1 MKNKFYLLSVIVAA
15 FVIENAYAQTHN
27 GHAYVDLSLP
37 SGTMWATCNVG
48 ASNPKDY
55 GDYFAWG
62 ETKPKGTYYADNYK
76 YCKFTE
82 DEAYLTKYCNSSEK
96 GYNGFTDLFTNL
108 QESDDVATANWGKG
122 WCTPTK
128 EQWGELIDYCGW
140 IWVNGFYEVEGPNGK
155 SIIIPASGHYEGY
168 GVVLDGPDGYYWSSS
183 ISDDNSFRS
192 SYFYFREGYGS
203 IHTTDRYFGLSVRPV
218 KAVKQEQKTISL
230 IGTKWKWGDEYEWDE
245 EELGE
250 NDSKYYEVSV
260 YIEFI
265 SEQKLYYE
273 SDWGPYGGNAEYYYY
288 SFDGEKGK
296 IFDDEKLTFIVE
308 LDEKGLPSTLILEG
322 KHIGKLTLRQVTK

>member
-48 ASNPKDY
+48 ASNSEDY

-62 ETKPKGTYYADNYK
+62 ETIPKDTYYADNYM
-76 YCKFTE
+76 YCKFIE
-82 DEAYLTKYCNSSEK
+82 DEAYLTKYCSSSEE
-96 GYNGFTDLFTNL
+96 GLSGFVDVLTNL
-108 QESDDVATANWGKG
+108 QPDDDVATANWGSG

-128 EQWGELIDYCGW
+128 EQWEELMDYC
-140 IWVNGFYEVEGPNGK
+140 IWMWTDGFYEVVGPSGK

-168 GVVLDGPDGYYWSSS
+168 SVVLDGTDGSYWSSS

-192 SYFYFREGYGS
+192 SYFFFREGYGRV
-203 IHTTDRYFGLSVRPV
+203 HTTDRYFGLSIRPV
-218 KAVKQEQKTISL
+218 KAKQEPLKTMSL
-230 IGTKWKWGDEYEWDE
+230 IGTKWKWEDEWEYESE
-245 EELGE
+245 YF
-250 NDSKYYEVSV
+250 NV
-260 YIEFI
+260 YDFIEFI

-273 SDWGPYGGNAEYYYY
+273 SDRGLFGGNGEYYYY
-288 SFDGEKGK
+288 SFDGNKGE
-296 IFDDEKLTFIVE
+296 IFDEEETSFIVKT
-308 LDEKGLPSTLILEG
+308 DENGLPSTLILEG